1 MTDREPLAVSLYFW
15 LQALASVAVSLVLVF
30 LFLGRLT
37 PVDGTSMEPTLR
49 DWDWMVVRSIGYT
62 PRQGDV
68 VVLSKEFDDVE
79 GPIVKRIV
87 AVSGQRVDIDYAAGA
102 VSRGRPGPGGG
113 LYPGAN
119 DPEALADRHL
129 PHRAGGLHLCPGR
142 QPKRLQRQP
151 EPGAGGGGRPV
162 CAGPGGVGGFPA
174 HPAGGG
180 AVNAGPPERG
190 MGRTSPGNAPPLS
203 RRGVFCLPFARK

>member
-102 VSRGRPGPGGG
+102 VS
-113 LYPGAN
+113 
-119 DPEALADRHL
+119 
-129 PHRAGGLHLCPGR
+129 
-142 QPKRLQRQP
+142 
-151 EPGAGGGGRPV
+151 V
-162 CAGPGGVGGFPA
+162 AGPW
-174 HPAGGG
+174 
-180 AVNAGPPERG
+180 R
-190 MGRTSPGNAPPLS
+190 RTISWSP
-203 RRGVFCLPFARK
+203 